1 VFIPNFV
8 EPNWV
13 LHSTRRLV
21 YFFAETVFSQFNSI
35 EDCKFL
41 FQLVWFESLSNPLM
55 AVIDVREVSKAVHKI
70 RPDIIVAVDN
80 SFVTPYF
87 QVIV

>member
-1 VFIPNFV
+1 MLN
-8 EPNWV
+8 
-13 LHSTRRLV
+13 HSSQRLV
-21 YFFAETVFSQFNSI
+21 HFIAEIVFLQFNSVK
-35 EDCKFL
+35 DCIL

-55 AVIDVREVSKAVHKI
+55 AVVDVREVSKAVHKI

-87 QVIV
+87 QVIVLVI